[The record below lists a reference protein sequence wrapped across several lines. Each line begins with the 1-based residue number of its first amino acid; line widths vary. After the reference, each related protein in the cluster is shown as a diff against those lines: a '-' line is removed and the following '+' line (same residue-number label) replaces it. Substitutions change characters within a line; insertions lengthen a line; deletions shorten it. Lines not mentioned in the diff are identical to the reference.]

1 MVSLRKLFK
10 PSRFSLFMK
19 IGKKITGGRYKK
31 TYKKKLYEKIG
42 APKQVILGAEKKR
55 RIRIRGGHLKTF
67 LLSTDKMNLFNKKEK
82 KSKVVKIKNVVEVPS
97 NPFLARKNVL
107 VKNAVVETEAG
118 KARITNRPGQE
129 ACVQGIL
136 I

>member
-1 MVSLRKLFK
+1 
-10 PSRFSLFMK
+10 MK

-42 APKQVILGAEKKR
+42 APKQVVLGTEKKKT
-55 RIRIRGGHLKTF
+55 IRTRGGHYKTF
-67 LLSTDKMNLFNKKEK
+67 LLSTDKMNLFLKKEK
-82 KSKVVKIKNVVEVPS
+82 KSQVVKIKNVLEVPS

-107 VKNAVVETEAG
+107 VKNAVVETDAG

-129 ACVQGIL
+129 ACVQGVL
-136 I
+136 V